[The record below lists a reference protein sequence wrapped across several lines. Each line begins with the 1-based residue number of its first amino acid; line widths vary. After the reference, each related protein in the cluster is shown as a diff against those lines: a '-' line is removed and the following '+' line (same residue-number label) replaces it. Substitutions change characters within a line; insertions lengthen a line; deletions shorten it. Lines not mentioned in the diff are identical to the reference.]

1 VLQVWEDVLHGN
13 HRRSVMRCRCNS
25 GHRGGRQKTHTGF
38 TVVMMNGVIMCG
50 ITENSMSMD
59 VLEMARI
66 ASFQGVAQDRAANVI
81 ANIPGGPVAMKHASR
96 SQNGKVVITDME
108 DIGCILLT
116 PCGIVLSSLSGQRL
130 RHRRKPSLCRLS
142 LSQRHKS
149 LSRLPPSPPRRSRM
163 QTTRSQGGWFRHSV
177 FGHTM
182 NISRL
187 LSMEVVKRMA
197 LIVVIL
203 GVAREKEAD
212 VI

>member
-1 VLQVWEDVLHGN
+1 LHGN
-13 HRRSVMRCRCNS
+13 HRRSVMQCRCNNS
-25 GHRGGRQKTHTGF
+25 GHRGGRQKNHTGY

-50 ITENSMSMD
+50 ITGNSMSMD

-66 ASFQGVAQDRAANVI
+66 ANFQGVAKDRAANVI
-81 ANIPGGPVAMKHASR
+81 ANIPGGPVAMKHASP
-96 SQNGKVVITDME
+96 SQNGKVVITDM

-116 PCGIVLSSLSGQRL
+116 PCGIVLYFLSGQR
-130 RHRRKPSLCRLS
+130 

-149 LSRLPPSPPRRSRM
+149 LSRLPPSPPRSRM
-163 QTTRSQGGWFRHSV
+163 QTTRSQGGWFRHSG

-182 NISRL
+182 SISRL